1 MASRRG
7 KGTKGG
13 TNVVQRASSGALA
26 KQQRTVGSL
35 IDRAQVSEETRR
47 LARELVSILRGKS
60 NLRLDPAD
68 PRFKDPAWSQHPVFR
83 RLGQAYVAFCKAVEG
98 SRREDLDEQDR
109 ERWRLLADV
118 LVSTLSPTNLIF
130 TNPTALKHAR
140 ATRGRSLLAGARNFI
155 RDVRK
160 NGGMPTQVNR
170 EPFAVGRNLAITPG
184 AVVFR
189 NEMVEVLQYR
199 PSTPQVH
206 ERPLLVIAPQLNKYY
221 FLDLAPGRSFVE
233 YAVSQGIQ
241 TFVTSWRSADPSHA
255 RWRLDD
261 YLSSLLE
268 ATDAVRRVAGTD
280 DLNTFGFCAGG
291 LMMTA
296 LLAHLSTIRD
306 ARVHSASYAVTL
318 VDFGVPSLIGAL
330 RWDPLLHVAQRSAE
344 RAGVYAGC
352 DLAKV
357 FAWLRPNDLV
367 WSYWVNN
374 YLLGQEP
381 TAFDIL
387 AWNADSANLPAD
399 LFHDYLKI
407 FRNNPMVR
415 PGALRVLG
423 SPVDLSKIGVES
435 FVIGAVADHLT
446 PWTGCYRTTQL
457 LGGRSTFVL
466 SNSGHIAGLV
476 NPPGNPKSRH
486 WTGPSPEGL
495 SAQDW
500 FAQAQQQPGSWWE
513 CWAPWIVQRSGARK
527 AAPKRLGS
535 RAFPVLG
542 EAPGTYIRA

>member
-1 MASRRG
+1 MASRHA
-7 KGTKGG
+7 KGTKDAA
-13 TNVVQRASSGALA
+13 TAAQSQRAA
-26 KQQRTVGSL
+26 RSL
-35 IDRAQVSEETRR
+35 IDGAKVSEEARS
-47 LARELVSILRGKS
+47 LARELVSILRGRS
-60 NLRLDPAD
+60 DLRLDPAD

-98 SRREDLDEQDR
+98 SRRGDLDEQDR
-109 ERWRLLADV
+109 ERWRLMADA
-118 LVSTLSPTNLIF
+118 LVSALSPTNLIF
-130 TNPTALKHAR
+130 TNPTALQRAR
-140 ATRGRSLLAGARNFI
+140 ATRGRSLLSGARNFI
-155 RDVRK
+155 RDVHE
-160 NGGMPTQVNR
+160 NGGMPTQVDP
-170 EPFAVGRNLAITPG
+170 EPFAVGRNLAVTPG

-189 NEMVEVLQYR
+189 NEMVEVIQYR
-199 PSTPQVH
+199 PSTPRVR

-241 TFVTSWRSADPSHA
+241 IFVTSWRSADPCHA
-255 RWRLDD
+255 RWRFDD

-268 ATDAVRRVAGTD
+268 ATEAVRRIAGTE

-296 LLAHLSTIRD
+296 LMAHLSAIRD

-318 VDFGVPSLIGAL
+318 VDFGTPSSIGAL
-330 RWDPLLHVAQRSAE
+330 RWDPLLRVAQRSAE
-344 RAGVYAGC
+344 RNGVYAGR

-374 YLLGQEP
+374 YLLGQQP
-381 TAFDIL
+381 AAFDIL

-399 LFHDYLKI
+399 LFGDYLRI
-407 FRNNPMVR
+407 FRNNLMVR

-423 SPVDLSKIGVES
+423 SPVDLSKIGVET
-435 FVIGAVADHLT
+435 FVVGAATDHLT

-457 LGGRSTFVL
+457 LGGDSTFVL

-476 NPPGNPKSRH
+476 NPPGNSKSRH
-486 WTGPSPEGL
+486 WTGPSPRGL
-495 SAQDW
+495 SAQEW
-500 FAQAQQQPGSWWE
+500 FAEAQQQAGSWWE
-513 CWAPWIVQRSGARK
+513 CWAPWMVQRSGPEK
-527 AAPKRLGS
+527 AAPRRLGG
-535 RAFPVLG
+535 RTHPVLAQ
-542 EAPGTYIRA
+542 APGTYVRT